1 MNSNKKANLIEN
13 DKLTENDNLT
23 ESANQRGNN
32 NLTEMTNS
40 VQMGDLKQ
48 MTKLSQSINPNQ
60 NKTLKNGFRK
70 LISLALTVTLVLSS
84 VAFASAGN
92 MTPMAPVLPQ
102 AGGQVQVYLKP
113 DVNIIVDGQ
122 EKIFCDVNNEV
133 VYPIIYNGSTYLPIR
148 AISALMGENIEGD
161 AYSKTVFMGK
171 TLSNPNKVM
180 RLTVTTSGIT
190 AEIIQ
195 LIKPDP
201 SRISAYSRPNFL
213 IMYDFR
219 VLTFNDEQGN
229 QVFPIVVYGSVYLP
243 IRAISGIMNQTIE
256 WDGIDKTITIGS
268 PDIPVIEKSAA
279 TKTIISQF
287 EKQIQLYDSATV
299 KIQNIKKAAN
309 LDELMILATEV
320 SKDYVYAEANT
331 LEVNSIETADYN
343 EKELAAYASL
353 KEFTQISE
361 HYILVL
367 ENIAYM
373 AAAEADYSMLAET
386 FMTFA
391 MESQSRLDET
401 RVLVDAL

>member
-1 MNSNKKANLIEN
+1 MNLNKKANLIEN
-13 DKLTENDNLT
+13 NNLTGRANLMARANLT
-23 ESANQRGNN
+23 EAANLNQMTNLNQRT
-32 NLTEMTNS
+32 NL
-40 VQMGDLKQ
+40 
-48 MTKLSQSINPNQ
+48 NQ
-60 NKTLKNGFRK
+60 NNTLKNGFRK
-70 LISLALTVTLVLSS
+70 SISMALIATLVLSS
-84 VAFASAGN
+84 AVYASAGT
-92 MTPMAPVLPQ
+92 MTPTSPVLPQ
-102 AGGQVQVYLKP
+102 AGGQAQVYLKP

-161 AYSKTVFMGK
+161 AYSKAVFMGK

>member
-1 MNSNKKANLIEN
+1 MNLNKKANLNEN
-13 DKLTENDNLT
+13 N
-23 ESANQRGNN
+23 
-32 NLTEMTNS
+32 
-40 VQMGDLKQ
+40 
-48 MTKLSQSINPNQ
+48 
-60 NKTLKNGFRK
+60 TLKNGFRK
-70 LISLALTVTLVLSS
+70 SISMALIATLVLSS
-84 VAFASAGN
+84 AVYASAGT
-92 MTPMAPVLPQ
+92 MTPTSPVLPQ
-102 AGGQVQVYLKP
+102 AGGQAQVYLKG

>member
-1 MNSNKKANLIEN
+1 MNSSKKAYLI
-13 DKLTENDNLT
+13 ENDNLT

-32 NLTEMTNS
+32 NLTEMTNP

-60 NKTLKNGFRK
+60 KITLKNGFRK
-70 LISLALTVTLVLSS
+70 SIAMALTVTLVLSS
-84 VAFASAGN
+84 AVFASAGT

-102 AGGQVQVYLKP
+102 AGGQAQVYLKP

-122 EKIFCDVNNEV
+122 EKIFCDVNNVV
-133 VYPIIYNGSTYLPIR
+133 VYPIIYNGSTYLPVR
-148 AISALMGENIEGD
+148 AISGLMGENIEWD
-161 AYSKTVFMGK
+161 AYSKTAFMGK
-171 TLSNPNKVM
+171 TLSNPNKVI
-180 RLTVTTSGIT
+180 RSTVTPSRIT
-190 AEIIQ
+190 AETIR

-201 SRISAYSRPNFL
+201 AMISAYLRPNFL
-213 IMYDFR
+213 IMYDFL
-219 VLTFNDEQGN
+219 VQTFNDEQGN

-256 WDGIDKTITIGS
+256 WDGINKTITIGS
-268 PDIPVIEKSAA
+268 SEIPVIEKSAA
-279 TKTIISQF
+279 TKVLLSQF
-287 EKQIQLYDSATV
+287 EKQLQLYDSATV

-320 SKDYVYAEANT
+320 SKDYVSASANT
-331 LEVNSIETADYN
+331 LEVNSIKTDDYN
-343 EKELAAYASL
+343 ENELAAYASL

-373 AAAEADYSMLAET
+373 AAAEEDYSMLAET

-391 MESQSRLDET
+391 MESQSRLNET
-401 RVLVDAL
+401 RDLVDAL

>member
-1 MNSNKKANLIEN
+1 MNLSKKSDLIESTN
-13 DKLTENDNLT
+13 PAERANV
-23 ESANQRGNN
+23 NQRA
-32 NLTEMTNS
+32 
-40 VQMGDLKQ
+40 
-48 MTKLSQSINPNQ
+48 NPNQ
-60 NKTLKNGFRK
+60 NKTLKDGFRK
-70 LISLALTVTLVLSS
+70 LTSMALIVSLVLSGA
-84 VAFASAGN
+84 AFASAGA
-92 MTPMAPVLPQ
+92 MTPTSPVLPQ

-113 DVNIIVDGQ
+113 DVNIIMDGQ
-122 EKIFCDVNNEV
+122 EEIFCDVNNEV
-133 VYPIIYNGSTYLPIR
+133 VYPIIYNGSTYLPVR
-148 AISALMGENIEGD
+148 AISVLMGENIEWD

-180 RLTVTTSGIT
+180 RPMTTTSGIT
-190 AEIIQ
+190 DETMR
-195 LIKPDP
+195 LIRPNP
-201 SRISAYSRPNFL
+201 AMISAYLRPNFL
-213 IMYDFR
+213 IMYDFE

-256 WDGIDKTITIGS
+256 WDGISKTITIGS
-268 PDIPVIEKSAA
+268 PDIPVIEESAA

-299 KIQNIKKAAN
+299 KIQNIQKAAN
-309 LDELMILATEV
+309 LDELLIIAVEV
-320 SKDYVYAEANT
+320 SKDYVSAAANT
-331 LEVNSIETADYN
+331 LEVNSIKTTDYT

-373 AAAEADYSMLAET
+373 AAAEEDYSMLAET
-386 FMTFA
+386 FLTFA

-401 RVLVDAL
+401 RVLVDALQIK

>member
-1 MNSNKKANLIEN
+1 MALIV
-13 DKLTENDNLT
+13 
-23 ESANQRGNN
+23 S
-32 NLTEMTNS
+32 
-40 VQMGDLKQ
+40 
-48 MTKLSQSINPNQ
+48 
-60 NKTLKNGFRK
+60 
-70 LISLALTVTLVLSS
+70 LVLSGA
-84 VAFASAGN
+84 AFASAGA
-92 MTPMAPVLPQ
+92 MTPTSPVLPQ

-113 DVNIIVDGQ
+113 DVNIIMDGQ
-122 EKIFCDVNNEV
+122 EEIFCDVNNEV
-133 VYPIIYNGSTYLPIR
+133 VYPIIYNGSTYLPVR
-148 AISALMGENIEGD
+148 AISVLMGENIEWD

-180 RLTVTTSGIT
+180 RPMTTTSGIT
-190 AEIIQ
+190 DETMR
-195 LIKPDP
+195 LIRPNP
-201 SRISAYSRPNFL
+201 AMISAYLRPNFL
-213 IMYDFR
+213 IMYDFE

-256 WDGIDKTITIGS
+256 WDGISKTITIGS
-268 PDIPVIEKSAA
+268 PDIPVIEESAA

-299 KIQNIKKAAN
+299 KIQNIQKAAN
-309 LDELMILATEV
+309 LDELLIIAVEV
-320 SKDYVYAEANT
+320 SKDYVSAAANT
-331 LEVNSIETADYN
+331 LEVNSIKTTDYT

-373 AAAEADYSMLAET
+373 AAAEEDYSMLAET
-386 FMTFA
+386 FLTFA

-401 RVLVDAL
+401 RVLVDALQIK

>member
-1 MNSNKKANLIEN
+1 MNLSKKADLIENENLTEKANLIE
-13 DKLTENDNLT
+13 KESLTRR
-23 ESANQRGNN
+23 ANP
-32 NLTEMTNS
+32 
-40 VQMGDLKQ
+40 K
-48 MTKLSQSINPNQ
+48 Q

-70 LISLALTVTLVLSS
+70 SISMALIATLVLSGAT
-84 VAFASAGN
+84 VASAGS
-92 MTPMAPVLPQ
+92 MTPMSAVLPQ

-133 VYPIIYNGSTYLPIR
+133 VYPIIYNGSTYLPVR
-148 AISALMGENIEGD
+148 AISGLMGENIEWD
-161 AYSKTVFMGK
+161 AYSKTVYMGK
-171 TLSNPNKVM
+171 TLSNPNKVI
-180 RLTVTTSGIT
+180 RPVATTSGIT
-190 AEIIQ
+190 AETMR

-201 SRISAYSRPNFL
+201 SMVSAYSRPNFL
-213 IMYDFR
+213 IMYDFE
-219 VLTFNDEQGN
+219 VLTFNDEAGN

-256 WDGIDKTITIGS
+256 WDGIDKTITIGT
-268 PDIPVIEKSAA
+268 PDVPVIEESAA

-299 KIQNIKKAAN
+299 KTQNIQKAAS
-309 LDELMILATEV
+309 LDELMIIATEV
-320 SKDYVYAEANT
+320 SKDYVQAAANT
-331 LEVNSIETADYN
+331 LEVNSLDTAGYN

-373 AAAEADYSMLAET
+373 AAAEEDFSMLAET

-401 RVLVDAL
+401 RELVDAL